1 MVMVMIGI
9 QQAVLNLCTQKNRLS
24 NKNEKTPLDWGFFLV
39 WRKNTINEHINY
51 HNFII
56 QKWLKL
62 K

>member
-9 QQAVLNLCTQKNRLS
+9 QKAVLNLFTQENRLS
-24 NKNEKTPLDWGFFLV
+24 NKIEKTPLDWGFFLV
-39 WRKNTINEHINY
+39 WCKNLINEHIHY
-51 HNFII
+51 HNLIT

>member
-1 MVMVMIGI
+1 MGLGMIGGKHLVPKQHI
-9 QQAVLNLCTQKNRLS
+9 QNNNFLKF
-24 NKNEKTPLDWGFFLV
+24 EKTPLDWGFFLV
-39 WRKNTINEHINY
+39 WCKNLINEHTSF